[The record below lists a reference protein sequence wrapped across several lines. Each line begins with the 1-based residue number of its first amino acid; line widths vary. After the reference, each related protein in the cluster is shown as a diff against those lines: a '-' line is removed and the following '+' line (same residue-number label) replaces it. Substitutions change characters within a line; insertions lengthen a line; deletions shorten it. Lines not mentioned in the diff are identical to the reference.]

1 MRVSILKSFL
11 FSRDG
16 ITSLQAVAG
25 SADDIPDRLISG
37 LRREGFVGE
46 TPTVTAPE
54 NTMLFPGE
62 AAQEQPA
69 APLDLSPVTEVR
81 DDVPQRDRR
90 RRGK

>member
-25 SADDIPDRLISG
+25 SDDDIPDRLISG
-37 LRREGFVGE
+37 LQREGFVGE
-46 TPTVTAPE
+46 APTVTVSETA
-54 NTMLFPGE
+54 MLFPGE

-69 APLDLSPVTEVR
+69 VPLDLSPVTEVR